1 MTTTANVEETQDNIQ
16 FQLTDELIEKVEV
29 LVEDKNDKELK
40 SLLNEFHY
48 ADIAEI
54 LDELDLDDALYVIK
68 LLDSETTSDVL
79 MELDED
85 NREKVLKNLSAKE
98 IAEEIEELDTDDAA
112 DIIAEL
118 PEERQEAVISQIEDE
133 EHKAEIKEL
142 LTYDDDT
149 AGGLMAKELV
159 KVYETWTVAGC
170 LRRIRGQAKEVTRV
184 HSIYV
189 VNKEER
195 LIGRLS
201 LKDLIV
207 AKSDQKIADIAK
219 DNVDYVN
226 VKDDAEDVA
235 KVMAKYDL
243 EAIPVV
249 DDNQTLLGRITIDD
263 IVDVLK
269 EEADKDYQLA
279 AGITQ
284 DVDSDDSI
292 FELTRARLPWL
303 FLGLVGGVGAFL
315 IMEGFQEAF
324 SKYAVLF
331 FFTPLIAAMAG
342 NVGVQSSAI
351 IVQGL
356 ANDDVK
362 GSVNKRLIK
371 EMLLAALN
379 GTILAL
385 FLFIFVWISKGEFNT
400 ALAISASL
408 IAVIIVAGLIGTF
421 VPLFLD
427 KRGIDPA
434 IATGPFITTSN
445 DIFGILIYFWIAKL
459 ILGI

>member
-1 MTTTANVEETQDNIQ
+1 MAFEITDKFIE
-16 FQLTDELIEKVEV
+16 QLSEV
-29 LVEDKNDKELK
+29 IKSNNDKAIT
-40 SLLNEFHY
+40 LLFDDVHY
-48 ADIAEI
+48 ADIAEV
-54 LDELDLDDALYVIK
+54 LDEVSFDEAIYIIK
-68 LLDSETTSDVL
+68 LLDSEKTSEIL

-85 NREKVLKNLSAKE
+85 IREKILKNLSAKE
-98 IAEEIEELDTDDAA
+98 IAEEVEEMDSDDAA
-112 DIIAEL
+112 DIIGEL
-118 PEERQEAVISQIEDE
+118 SEERQERVISALEDDE
-133 EHKAEIKEL
+133 LAADIKEL
-142 LTYDDDT
+142 LSYDEET
-149 AGGLMAKELV
+149 AGALMAKELV

-170 LRRIRGQAKEVTRV
+170 MRRIRGQAKDVTRV

-189 VNKEER
+189 VDKEDK

-201 LKDLIV
+201 LKDLIIAKSEQKISEIYIDKVDSVNIDEDDEEV
-207 AKSDQKIADIAK
+207 AKI
-219 DNVDYVN
+219 
-226 VKDDAEDVA
+226 
-235 KVMAKYDL
+235 MAKYDL

-249 DDNQTLLGRITIDD
+249 DNNNVLLGRITIDD
-263 IVDVLK
+263 IVDLLK

-279 AGITQ
+279 AGLTQ

-292 FELTRARLPWL
+292 FDLTRARLPWL
-303 FLGLVGGVGAFL
+303 FLGLLGGIGAFL
-315 IMEGFQEAF
+315 IMEGFHGVL
-324 SKYAVLF
+324 SKYVALF

-362 GSVNKRLIK
+362 GSVNSRLFK

-379 GTILAL
+379 GVILAL
-385 FLFIFVWISKGEFNT
+385 FLFLFVWAYQGKIDL
-400 ALAISASL
+400 ALAISVSL
-408 IAVIIVAGLIGTF
+408 VVVIIVAGLIGTF
-421 VPLFLD
+421 VPLFLN

-445 DIFGILIYFWIAKL
+445 DIFGILIYFLIAKL

>member
-1 MTTTANVEETQDNIQ
+1 MSEENENIQ
-16 FQLTDELIEKVEV
+16 FQLTDEIIEQVELFIEKES
-29 LVEDKNDKELK
+29 DKELK
-40 SLLNEFHY
+40 KFLDEFHY

-54 LDELDLDDALYVIK
+54 LDELNLEQAMYVIK
-68 LLDSETTSDVL
+68 LLDSETTSDIL

-98 IAEEIEELDTDDAA
+98 IAEEVEELDTDDAA

-118 PEERQEAVISQIEDE
+118 SESRQKDVIAQIEDE
-133 EHKAEIKEL
+133 EHRAEITEL
-142 LTYDDDT
+142 LAYDEDT

-170 LRRIRGQAKEVTRV
+170 MRRIRGQAKEVTRV

-189 VNKEER
+189 VNKEEK

-207 AKSDQKIADIAK
+207 AKSDQKISEIVK
-219 DNVDYVN
+219 VNVDYVN
-226 VKDDAEDVA
+226 VNEDVEEVA
-235 KVMAKYDL
+235 RIMAKYDL
-243 EAIPVV
+243 EAIPVIQS
-249 DDNQTLLGRITIDD
+249 DDNKILLGRITIDD

-269 EEADKDYQLA
+269 EEADKDYQMA
-279 AGITQ
+279 AGITG
-284 DVDSDDSI
+284 DVEADDSI
-292 FELTRARLPWL
+292 LELTRARLPWL
-303 FLGLVGGVGAFL
+303 FLGLLGGIGAFL
-315 IMEGFQEAF
+315 IMEGFQSLFTGEA
-324 SKYAVLF
+324 VILF

-356 ANDDVK
+356 ANDDVR
-362 GSVNKRLIK
+362 GSVNSRLIK

-379 GTILAL
+379 GFILAVFL
-385 FLFIFVWISKGEFNT
+385 FLFVWAVKGEILVAF
-400 ALAISASL
+400 AVSVSL
-408 IAVIIVAGLIGTF
+408 VAVIIIAGLIGTF
-421 VPLFLD
+421 VPLFLN

-445 DIFGILIYFWIAKL
+445 DILGILLYFLIAKS

>member
-1 MTTTANVEETQDNIQ
+1 MIEEKDSIQ
-16 FQLTDELIEKVEV
+16 FQLTEELIEKVET
-29 LVEDKNDKELK
+29 LIEIKNDKELRK
-40 SLLNEFHY
+40 LLNEFHY

-54 LDELDLDDALYVIK
+54 LDELDLDDAIYVIK

-85 NREKVLKNLSAKE
+85 HREKILRNLSAKE

-118 PEERQEAVISQIEDE
+118 PEDRQREVISNIEDE
-133 EHKAEIKEL
+133 EHKAEITEL
-142 LTYDDDT
+142 LAYDEDT

-170 LRRIRGQAKEVTRV
+170 LRRIRGQAENVTRV
-184 HSIYV
+184 HSVYV
-189 VNKEER
+189 VTKQEK

-201 LKDLIV
+201 LKDLIT
-207 AKSDQKIADIAK
+207 AKGDQKISDIYIS
-219 DNVDYVN
+219 NVDYVN
-226 VKDDAEDVA
+226 VHDDVEDVA
-235 KVMAKYDL
+235 KVMQKYDL

-249 DDNQTLLGRITIDD
+249 DDNQILLGRITIDD
-263 IVDVLK
+263 IVDVIK

-279 AGITQ
+279 AGITH
-284 DVDSDDSI
+284 DVEADDSI
-292 FELTRARLPWL
+292 FELTKARIPWL
-303 FLGLVGGVGAFL
+303 FLGLVGGIGAFI

-324 SKYAVLF
+324 ERYAVLF

-356 ANDDVK
+356 ANDDLK
-362 GSVNKRLIK
+362 GSINNRLLK
-371 EMLLAALN
+371 EMFLATLN
-379 GTILAL
+379 GTILAIFL
-385 FLFIFVWISKGEFNT
+385 FLFVWMVEGKVST
-400 ALAISASL
+400 AFAVSTSL
-408 IAVIIVAGLIGTF
+408 VAVIIVAGLIGTF

-445 DIFGILIYFWIAKL
+445 DIFGILIYFFIAKL

>member
-1 MTTTANVEETQDNIQ
+1 MSEEKENIQ
-16 FQLTDELIEKVEV
+16 FQLSDELIEQVE
-29 LVEDKNDKELK
+29 LFVEQQNGKELQR
-40 SLLNEFHY
+40 LLSEFHY

-54 LDELDLDDALYVIK
+54 LDELNLEDAVYVIK
-68 LLDSETTSDVL
+68 LLDSETTSDIL
-79 MELDED
+79 TELDED
-85 NREKVLKNLSAKE
+85 IREKVLENLSAKE
-98 IAEEIEELDTDDAA
+98 IAKEVEELDSDDAA

-118 PEERQEAVISQIEDE
+118 SEKRQAEVISKIEDE
-133 EHKAEIKEL
+133 AHKAEITEL
-142 LTYDDDT
+142 LTYDEDT

-170 LRRIRGQAKEVTRV
+170 MRRIRRQAEEVTRV

-189 VNKEER
+189 VNKEEK

-207 AKSDQKIADIAK
+207 AKSEQKIADLVK
-219 DNVDYVN
+219 VNVDYVN
-226 VKDDAEDVA
+226 VHDDVEDVA

-249 DDNQTLLGRITIDD
+249 DKTQTLLGRITIDD
-263 IVDVLK
+263 IVDVIR

-284 DVDSDDSI
+284 DVEADDSI

-303 FLGLVGGVGAFL
+303 FLGLLGGIGAAL
-315 IMEGFQEAF
+315 IMGDFESILED
-324 SKYAVLF
+324 YPILF
-331 FFTPLIAAMAG
+331 FLTPLIAAMAG

-362 GSVNKRLIK
+362 GSVNNRLIK

-379 GTILAL
+379 GIILAL
-385 FLFIFVWISKGEFNT
+385 VLFVFVYIWKSQFDT
-400 ALAISASL
+400 ALAVSISL
-408 IAVIIVAGLIGTF
+408 IIVIIVAGLIGTF

-445 DIFGILIYFWIAKL
+445 DIFGILIYFWIAKM
-459 ILGI
+459 IIGI